1 MSGTISTSSSTPGNS
16 ALLARLADNSAI
28 VRRQLDTATT
38 QASTG
43 RIAENYAGLGVGAKT
58 SLDLRPQVTH
68 AEAWQANIDSATGR
82 LGVAQTALSSISTI
96 AADFFAKS
104 GAINGLNLSEASSI
118 AASAKVALEQVGQL
132 LNSKVGGVYVFAGQD
147 TANPPLPDTSAA
159 VVGPAVL
166 ASDTATAPFSATLG
180 TAPPTVEVG
189 EGQRVQV
196 GVMANRNTLT
206 PSAAPTTG
214 SYMRDILKSLATLA
228 TATAGPG
235 LQAMAASVHAQL
247 GSAVSAIGVES
258 GALGDV
264 QSSLAARRTQLGD
277 TVTALNAQVGSA
289 ENVDLA
295 ATATRISL
303 LQTKLQASYQL
314 IAGVKSLSLTQYL

>member
-1 MSGTISTSSSTPGNS
+1 MSGTISTPGSS
-16 ALLARLADNSAI
+16 ALLARLADNSAA

-38 QASTG
+38 QQTTG
-43 RIAENYAGLGVGAKT
+43 RIAETYAGLGAGAKT

-68 AEAWQANIDSATGR
+68 AQAWQANIDSATGR
-82 LGVAQTALSSISTI
+82 LGVAQSALSSISTI

-104 GAINGLNLSEASSI
+104 GAINGLNPSEADSI
-118 AASAKVALEQVGQL
+118 AASARVALAQVGQL
-132 LNSKVGGVYVFAGQD
+132 LNSKAGDVYVFAGQD

-159 VVGPAVL
+159 VVGSAVL

-180 TAPPTVEVG
+180 TAVPTVEVG

-196 GVMANRNTLT
+196 GLLANQNTLT

-247 GSAVSAIGVES
+247 GSAVGAIAVES

-277 TVTALNAQVGSA
+277 TVTALNTQVS
-289 ENVDLA
+289 NVEDVDYA
-295 ATATRISL
+295 ALATRISL
-303 LQTKLQASYQL
+303 LQTKLQASYQA

>member
-1 MSGTISTSSSTPGNS
+1 MSGTISTSGNS
-16 ALLARLADNSAI
+16 TLLARLADNSAV

-43 RIAENYAGLGVGAKT
+43 RIAETYAGLGVGAKT

-82 LGVAQTALSSISTI
+82 LGVAQDALSGISTI
-96 AADFFAKS
+96 AANFFAKS
-104 GAINGLNLSEASSI
+104 GAINGLSPSEGSSI
-118 AASAKVALEQVGQL
+118 AAAAKVALEQVGQL
-132 LNSKVGGVYVFAGQD
+132 LNSKAGGVYVFAGQD

-159 VVGPAVL
+159 VLGPAVL

-196 GVMANRNTLT
+196 GVLANRNTLT

-214 SYMRDILKSLATLA
+214 SYARDILKALATLA
-228 TATAGPG
+228 NATDGPG
-235 LQAMAASVHAQL
+235 LQATAASAHAML
-247 GSAVSAIGVES
+247 GSVVTAIGVES

-264 QSSLAARRTQLGD
+264 QSSLTARHTQLGD
-277 TVTALNAQVGSA
+277 TVTALKAQVDNA
-289 ENVDLA
+289 ENVDMVALS
-295 ATATRISL
+295 TRISL
-303 LQTKLQASYQL
+303 LQTKLQTSYQL
-314 IAGVKSLSLTQYL
+314 IAGAKSLNLAQYL

>member
-1 MSGTISTSSSTPGNS
+1 M
-16 ALLARLADNSAI
+16 
-28 VRRQLDTATT
+28 
-38 QASTG
+38 
-43 RIAENYAGLGVGAKT
+43 
-58 SLDLRPQVTH
+58 
-68 AEAWQANIDSATGR
+68 
-82 LGVAQTALSSISTI
+82 AQTALSSISTI

-104 GAINGLNLSEASSI
+104 GAINGLNPSEASSI

-132 LNSKVGGVYVFAGQD
+132 LNSKAGGVYVFAGQD

-180 TAPPTVEVG
+180 TTPPTIEVG

-196 GVMANRNTLT
+196 GVLANRNTLT

-214 SYMRDILKSLATLA
+214 SYVRDILKALATLA
-228 TATAGPG
+228 NATPGPD
-235 LQAMAASVHAQL
+235 LQATGASARALL
-247 GSAVSAIGVES
+247 GSAVTAIGVES

-277 TVTALNAQVGSA
+277 TVTALNAQVDNA
-289 ENVDLA
+289 ENVDYA
-295 ATATRISL
+295 AISTRVSL
-303 LQTKLQASYQL
+303 LQTKLQTSFQL
-314 IAGVKSLSLTQYL
+314 IAGVKSLNLAQYL

>member
-1 MSGTISTSSSTPGNS
+1 MAGINSTPVNN
-16 ALLARLADNSAI
+16 ALIARLADNSAV

-43 RIAENYAGLGVGAKT
+43 RIAETYAGLGVGAKT

-68 AEAWQANIDSATGR
+68 AAAWQANIDSTTGR

-104 GAINGLNLSEASSI
+104 GAINGLNPSEASNI

-132 LNSKVGGVYVFAGQD
+132 LNSKAGDVYVFAGQD

-159 VVGPAVL
+159 VVGAAVL

-196 GVMANRNTLT
+196 GVLANRNTLT
-206 PSAAPTTG
+206 PSAAPTPG
-214 SYMRDILKSLATLA
+214 SYARDILKAQATLA
-228 TATAGPG
+228 NATPGPG
-235 LQAMAASVHAQL
+235 LQAMAADTHALL
-247 GSAVSAIGVES
+247 GSAVGAIAVES

-277 TVTALNAQVGSA
+277 TVIALNAQVDNA
-289 ENVDLA
+289 ENVDMA
-295 ATATRISL
+295 ATLSKVSL
-303 LQTKLQASYQL
+303 LQTKLQTSYQL
-314 IAGVKSLSLTQYL
+314 IAGAKSLNLAQYL

>member
-1 MSGTISTSSSTPGNS
+1 MSGSISSSGS
-16 ALLARLADNSAI
+16 ASLLSLLADNSAV

-43 RIAENYAGLGVGAKT
+43 RIAETYAGLGVGAKA

-82 LGVAQTALSSISTI
+82 LGVAQLALSSIGKI
-96 AADFFAKS
+96 ASDFLTKA
-104 GAINGLNLSEASSI
+104 AALNGLGPTQGSSI
-118 AASAKVALEQVGQL
+118 AAAAKIALEQVGQL
-132 LNSKVGGVYVFAGQD
+132 LNSKAGDVYVFAGQD

-159 VVGPAVL
+159 TVGAAVL

-180 TAPPTVEVG
+180 TAVPTVEVG

-196 GVMANRNTLT
+196 GVLANRNTLT

-214 SYMRDILKSLATLA
+214 SYMRDILKGLATLA
-228 TATAGPG
+228 NATDGPT
-235 LQAMAASVHAQL
+235 LQATGASAHALL
-247 GSAVSAIGVES
+247 GSAASAIAVES

-264 QSSLAARRTQLGD
+264 QSSLTARSTQLGD
-277 TVTALNAQVGSA
+277 TVTALKTQVGNA
-289 ENVDLA
+289 EDVDMVALS
-295 ATATRISL
+295 TKISL
-303 LQTKLQASYQL
+303 LQTKLQTSYQL
-314 IAGVKSLSLTQYL
+314 IAGAKSLNLAQYL

>member
-1 MSGTISTSSSTPGNS
+1 MSGTISSPGNS
-16 ALLARLADNSAI
+16 ALLARLADNSAA

-43 RIAENYAGLGVGAKT
+43 RIAETYAGLGVGAKT

-82 LGVAQTALSSISTI
+82 LGVAQTALSSISAI

-104 GAINGLNLSEASSI
+104 GAINGLNPSEASSI

-132 LNSKVGGVYVFAGQD
+132 LNSKVGDVYVFAGQD

-159 VVGPAVL
+159 AVGPAVL

-180 TAPPTVEVG
+180 TAPPMVEVG

-196 GVMANRNTLT
+196 GVLANRNTLT
-206 PSAAPTTG
+206 PSASPTTG
-214 SYMRDILKSLATLA
+214 SYMRDILKALATLA
-228 TATAGPG
+228 NATTGPG
-235 LQAMAASVHAQL
+235 LPATAAGAHALL
-247 GSAVSAIGVES
+247 GSAVGAIAVES

-264 QSSLAARRTQLGD
+264 QSSLSARRTQLGD
-277 TVTALNAQVGSA
+277 TMTALNAQVGNA

-314 IAGVKSLSLTQYL
+314 IAGVKSLSLTQYI

>member
-1 MSGTISTSSSTPGNS
+1 MSGTISTPSDS
-16 ALLARLADNSAI
+16 ALLARLADNSAAI
-28 VRRQLDTATT
+28 RRQLDTATT
-38 QASTG
+38 QSSTG
-43 RIAENYAGLGVGAKT
+43 RIAESYAGLGVGAKT

-68 AEAWQANIDSATGR
+68 AAAWQANIDSATAR
-82 LGVAQTALSSISTI
+82 LGVAQSALSGISKI

-104 GAINGLNLSEASSI
+104 GALNGLIPSEADSI
-118 AASAKVALEQVGQL
+118 AASARVALEQVGQL
-132 LNSKVGGVYVFAGQD
+132 LNSKAGDVYVFAGQD
-147 TANPPLPDTSAA
+147 TANPPLPNTSAA

-180 TAPPTVEVG
+180 TTPPAIEVG

-196 GVMANRNTLT
+196 GVLANRNTLT

-214 SYMRDILKSLATLA
+214 SYMRDILRSLAALS

-235 LQAMAASVHAQL
+235 LQALAADTHARL
-247 GSAVSAIGVES
+247 GSAVGTIAVES

-264 QSSLAARRTQLGD
+264 QSSLAARRTQLGE
-277 TVTALNAQVGSA
+277 TVTALNTQVDSA

-295 ATATRISL
+295 ATLTKVSL
-303 LQTKLQASYQL
+303 LQTQLQTSYRL
-314 IAGVKSLSLTQYL
+314 IAGVKSLSLAQYL